1 MDKLTSQNALYS
13 TIVVS
18 ARVNVRAKSSHF
30 FGIGLF
36 LQPPLARDGEVP
48 FIR

>member
-1 MDKLTSQNALYS
+1 MKKLTSQNALYS

-18 ARVNVRAKSSHF
+18 GGVNVPPKSPHF

-36 LQPPLARDGEVP
+36 LQPR
-48 FIR
+48 